1 MDEVLRRERDKT
13 AAKGKSYATRPTSFK
28 DSLGTPGMQSRH
40 MEHDTNPKSRGYDDS
55 KTKAA
60 RDVAKGDK
68 ASPPSTEKTKTAAE
82 LAAIQEKKRMLM
94 SKYG

>member
-28 DSLGTPGMQSRH
+28 DSLGTPGMQ
-40 MEHDTNPKSRGYDDS
+40 HDTNPKSRGYDDS